1 MSSAGT
7 DARRAGTDGIHSVL
21 SGQRRSGEIR
31 FVVGGGRPKADHAG
45 LLVKRLR
52 ATVPSIDDFVP
63 AVVFQAAFAA
73 SSALAS
79 AFDRWHL
86 SEQKYGMHL
95 RHYDDLTRFP
105 GLRQMLREYPQ
116 APFMICGCKLSRG
129 ILWRRPRQALIGFRG
144 IADHSLFA
152 GATLS
157 ATPAIASNFSP
168 TSEAI
173 SSTGT

>member
-1 MSSAGT
+1 MRVFWLRDCVRQSLQSMISGLQLFSRQHL
-7 DARRAGTDGIHSVL
+7 RRAVRWFRLSTGGI
-21 SGQRRSGEIR
+21 
-31 FVVGGGRPKADHAG
+31 
-45 LLVKRLR
+45 
-52 ATVPSIDDFVP
+52 
-63 AVVFQAAFAA
+63 
-73 SSALAS
+73 
-79 AFDRWHL
+79 L
-86 SEQKYGMHL
+86 SEQKYGM
-95 RHYDDLTRFP
+95 RPRPYDDLARFP

-116 APFMICGCKLSRG
+116 APFMIRGCKTSRG

-157 ATPAIASNFSP
+157 ATPAITSSFSP